1 MKKHILTGLAVAFA
15 AAMLSTPAAAQ
26 FREYE
31 DYTYS
36 DSVVQLTTVRVDPG
50 RFETYLEGLN
60 STWVAA
66 NEVAKELGH
75 ITNYGIYVNQAAA
88 SGSFHILL
96 VVEFPGENMQP
107 SRARYDAFLAAWGE
121 ANRDSSN
128 ETVINLY
135 NEIREI
141 QGDYLVR
148 EVEMV
153 D

>member
-1 MKKHILTGLAVAFA
+1 MKNHFIGSLALALA
-15 AAMLSTPAAAQ
+15 AATLSTPAAAQ

-31 DYTYS
+31 DYTFS
-36 DSVVQLTTVRVDPG
+36 DSMIEMTTVRVDPG

-60 STWVAA
+60 GTWVAA
-66 NEVAKELGH
+66 NDVAKELGH
-75 ITNYGIYVNQAAA
+75 ITNYGIYVNQAPA

-96 VVEFPGENMQP
+96 VIEFPGENMQP
-107 SRARYDAFLAAWGE
+107 SRQRYDQFMAAWGQ
-121 ANRDSSN
+121 ANIDSSN
-128 ETVINLY
+128 QTVIDLY

-141 QGDYLVR
+141 QGVYLVR